1 MGPRAREL
9 LARLTKAP
17 LDNAAF
23 PFGAIRE
30 IGIGYAT
37 VLASRRTYV
46 GELGWELYVPAEY
59 AGGVYDA
66 LMEAGAR
73 SRRAQ
78 CRLLRDRVAAAGEG
92 LSRLGAR
99 TDARL

>member
-1 MGPRAREL
+1 MSRV
-9 LARLTKAP
+9 TKAP

-30 IGIGYAT
+30 IGIGDAT

-66 LMEAGAR
+66 LMEAGR
-73 SRRAQ
+73 DLGVRN
-78 CRLLRDRVAAAGEG
+78 CRLLRDRVAAAGER
-92 LSRLGAR
+92 LSRLGPRA
-99 TDARL
+99 DAGL